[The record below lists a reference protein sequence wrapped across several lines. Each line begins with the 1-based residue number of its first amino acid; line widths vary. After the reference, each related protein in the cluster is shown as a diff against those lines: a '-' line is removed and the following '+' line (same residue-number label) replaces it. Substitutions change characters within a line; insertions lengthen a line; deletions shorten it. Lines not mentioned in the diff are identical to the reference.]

1 MRFAFTI
8 AYKGKFFSGFQIQK
22 EERTVQAE
30 LEKAVTIILN
40 EKIRIYTAGRTDAG
54 VSALGQVIHLDVQS
68 EKAMSRMDNLA
79 RFIYSM
85 NSLMPNDISIIYGNA
100 VSDKFH
106 ARFSALSREY
116 AYFTYVA
123 DYKHAIFSDLGLWFR
138 KPLNVNAMRSAAEYL
153 TGEKDFAAF
162 TREMV
167 LRNNEPTRRRLDEI
181 HIIEKKP
188 FIIFYYKGSGFLHN
202 MIRILTGTLIM
213 AGREEILPADMKS
226 ILEGKKRENAGVTL
240 PAFPLYFLNASYEE
254 YQTPLERIPFY
265 NYFL

>member
-1 MRFAFTI
+1 MRYAFTI
-8 AYKGKFFSGFQIQK
+8 AYKGKNFSGFQIQK

-30 LEKAVTIILN
+30 LEKALWIILR
-40 EKIRIYTAGRTDAG
+40 EEIRVFTAGRTDAG
-54 VSALGQVIHLDVQS
+54 VSALGQVIHFDVS
-68 EKAMSRMDNLA
+68 LEESIRRMVNLE
-79 RFIYSM
+79 RFVYSM
-85 NSLMPNDISIIYGNA
+85 NSVMPNDISIVYGKS
-100 VSDKFH
+100 VTDEFH

-116 AYFTYVA
+116 AYFTYSA
-123 DYKHAIFSDLGLWFR
+123 TYKHAIFSDLGLWFR
-138 KPLNVNAMRSAAEYL
+138 KPLNLNAMRMAAEYL
-153 TGEKDFAAF
+153 MGENDFAAF

-181 HIIEKKP
+181 RIIEKQP
-188 FIIFYYKGSGFLHN
+188 FVIFYYKGSGFLHN

-226 ILEGKKRENAGVTL
+226 ILEGKKRKNAGVTL

-265 NYFL
+265 NFFL